1 MWCGSRAIE
10 GHWGNEEADRLAK
23 IGTTAS
29 TKVVGYLPY
38 SFIKRSI
45 DVRVREESAKL
56 WSSNAPRHS
65 ALALNNNIPHI
76 KKLSCLI
83 NDRNGYRT
91 AIQLITGTIGLNYHL
106 HKIKIVPSPVC
117 DQCQQEDE
125 TVGHFLG
132 TCPAFSM
139 IRGEYFN
146 TYYASLTEIF
156 ENNSILKIV
165 KYAKRTK
172 RLEYDP
178 EATKGRGVT

>member
-1 MWCGSRAIE
+1 MTGMA
-10 GHWGNEEADRLAK
+10 
-23 IGTTAS
+23 
-29 TKVVGYLPY
+29 
-38 SFIKRSI
+38 
-45 DVRVREESAKL
+45 
-56 WSSNAPRHS
+56 
-65 ALALNNNIPHI
+65 
-76 KKLSCLI
+76 
-83 NDRNGYRT
+83 
-91 AIQLITGTIGLNYHL
+91 AIQLITGSIGLDYHL
-106 HKIKIVPSPVC
+106 HKINIVPSPVC
-117 DQCQQEDE
+117 DYCQQEDE